1 MAMAMARVAA
11 AMVTAMAAVCCAAAQ
26 ALPDPAALIKEVQ
39 AHQQAVEQ
47 IRENFTFH
55 EAVRTEE
62 LNADGSVRG
71 VTSEDREVFYVNG
84 RRVFR
89 VLKKNGMELSAPEAR
104 AEQARVKKLVESDM
118 KAPPVQVRTG
128 TRLISQILAVTKLS
142 NTRVTALNGR
152 PTLVFDFAGD
162 PAAKAHGMEQSVAKK
177 LTGTIW
183 VDRADRQVA
192 RVEILVAEDYRLA
205 GGLLANI
212 RKGSQLTVEQAPVG
226 DGLWLQTA
234 TEEHV
239 AARVLLKSERQNV
252 HIRDFDFQ
260 RFDVGMLQKINPVTP

>member
-1 MAMAMARVAA
+1 
-11 AMVTAMAAVCCAAAQ
+11 MAAVCCCAAAQ
-26 ALPDPAALIKEVQ
+26 TVPDPAALIKEVQ

-55 EAVRTEE
+55 EAIRTEE
-62 LNADGSVRG
+62 LNGDGSVHS
-71 VTSEDREVFYVNG
+71 VTSEDREVFFVNG
-84 RRVFR
+84 RRVYR
-89 VLKKNGMELSAPEAR
+89 VLKRNGTELNAAEAK
-104 AEQARVKKLVESDM
+104 AEQARVKRVVESDM
-118 KAPPVQVRTG
+118 KAPPPATRTG

-142 NTRVTALNGR
+142 NTRVITLHGR
-152 PTLVFDFAGD
+152 ETLQFDFAGD
-162 PAAKAHGMEQSVAKK
+162 PGAKAHGIEQNVAKK

-192 RVEILVAEDYRLA
+192 RVEIHVADDYKLA
-205 GGLLANI
+205 GGLLGNI

-239 AARVLLKSERQNV
+239 TARLLLKSERQNV
-252 HIRDFDFQ
+252 HIKDFDFQ
-260 RFDVGMLQKINPVTP
+260 RFDVGMLQNIGAPPQ